1 MDKFRPRRARTLAFK
16 GTNTGI
22 CQKLTQTNIFGL
34 PGFGDESCRKN
45 VFRMAVKDP
54 GAPGIIKELH
64 VKLQERDKNIENHNG
79 EKCL

>member
-1 MDKFRPRRARTLAFK
+1 MHCTLPLK

-22 CQKLTQTNIFGL
+22 CQKMTQTNIFGL
-34 PGFGDESCRKN
+34 PGFGDESCRKK
-45 VFRMAVKDP
+45 VFRMVREGNT

-64 VKLQERDKNIENHNG
+64 VKLQGRDKNIENHNG